1 MSRKSSTRHP
11 KLKWLAVWFL
21 AALFAFAPG
30 ICLAGGGWQLDPNI
44 PLILSSNADLSDLYL
59 ASGSISPAFDPNTT
73 SYSQTYNG
81 SSIQVGAKVAESH
94 ATITV
99 NGTAVASGQWSQSIS
114 LNPGAN
120 IITVKVTAQNGVT
133 TRTYTITV
141 NKSASSNANLTEL
154 NVSIGALNPAFAPG
168 TSNYTATEANSTTS
182 VQVIARPENDKATL
196 TINGGGSKV
205 GSSYQSTINLG
216 VGSNNVLVIVTSED
230 KSIKKTYHMVI
241 IRENGVPLS
250 TDAALSDLITNC
262 GALTPAFIPAT
273 TSYTQ
278 PYSGPNILVK
288 PTVSESHATVT
299 VKSAAV
305 ASGQWSQ
312 AVTLVPGV
320 NTVPVKVTAQD
331 GITSKTYTISITMP
345 GGPQS
350 SDATLSSLTLS
361 SGALSP
367 AFSPATTSYTQSVGN
382 NVAMLDKISGNTN
395 NAKATAAINGK
406 STGGSGLVLG
416 EDYPLSV
423 GDNVFTIL
431 VTAEDQTT
439 TKTYTV
445 TVTRAAAKTAPSAPT
460 GLTAAAAS
468 GPAIKLTW
476 TDNSDNELGFVIE
489 RKSTGGSYAEI
500 DQEVPNT
507 TSYTDAGLSS
517 GTTYYYR
524 LFAFNNDGSSDYS
537 NQVQATA
544 PASQPPLP
552 PQVSPTV
559 IRFYIGSSSY
569 YINDQIQTMDASPVV
584 TEGRTLLPIVY
595 VATPLGAGVDWDQI
609 QQKATVSLNGKIIEM
624 FIGQPNA
631 RINGVNTPI
640 DPDNPNV
647 VPKVVP
653 PGRTML
659 PLRFISENL
668 GAGVDWNGDTQE
680 VKITYPKP

>member
-1 MSRKSSTRHP
+1 MARKSSTRHP

-21 AALFAFAPG
+21 AALLAFAPG

-44 PLILSSNADLSDLYL
+44 PVITLSDNADLSDLHL
-59 ASGSISPAFDPNTT
+59 VSGSISPAFNPNTT
-73 SYSQTYNG
+73 SYSQTYHGTNT
-81 SSIQVGAKVAESH
+81 QVVAKAAESH

-133 TRTYTITV
+133 ARTYTITV
-141 NKSASSNANLTEL
+141 NKPASSNANLTEL

-241 IRENGVPLS
+241 IRENGVSLS

-288 PTVSESHATVT
+288 PAVSESHATVT
-299 VKSAAV
+299 VKGAAV

-320 NTVPVKVTAQD
+320 NTIPVKVTAQD

-345 GGPQS
+345 GGLKS
-350 SDATLSSLTLS
+350 SDATLNSLTLS

-367 AFSPATTSYTQSVGN
+367 AFSPAATSYTQSVEN

-445 TVTRAAAKTAPSAPT
+445 TVTRAAAKGQTAPSAPT
-460 GLTAAAAS
+460 GLTAVAVS

-500 DQEVPNT
+500 EQAAPNT

-524 LFAFNNDGSSDYS
+524 LFAFNNDGSSGYS
-537 NQVQATA
+537 NQAQATT
-544 PASQPPLP
+544 PAGQPPQP
-552 PQVSPTV
+552 SPIV

-569 YINDQIQTMDASPVV
+569 YIDDQIQTMDASPIV

-609 QQKATVSLNGKIIEM
+609 QQKATVSLNGKTIEM
-624 FIGQPNA
+624 FIGQSNA
-631 RINGVNTPI
+631 RVNGVNTPI

-647 VPKVVP
+647 APTIVP

-668 GAGVDWNGDTQE
+668 GARVDWNGGTQE
-680 VKITYPKP
+680 VKITYPQP